1 MDESIFNPQKKL
13 KRTGFYYGPM
23 ALVMMFL
30 VAVLIMSLFF
40 RVSEIEVVNASDYS
54 DREIVAASGIEKG
67 VNLFFVDRFSGSLVV
82 RGLVADVEAALKAV
96 MDVLVNVIGASPAP
110 ITRS

>member
-40 RVSEIEVVNASDYS
+40 QGTEE
-54 DREIVAASGIEKG
+54 
-67 VNLFFVDRFSGSLVV
+67 GSL
-82 RGLVADVEAALKAV
+82 
-96 MDVLVNVIGASPAP
+96 IASFMLSIRHVQSSFATASTS
-110 ITRS
+110 ITWSLRTA